1 MKISILLSFLSIV
14 HFCLPK
20 NEPKR
25 AADHLV
31 PRCGTPPRCSQKK
44 RATSKS
50 RCTPPSRL
58 SVFCSAAWLCE
69 TAKTKKTYTEILSKV
84 SDFKRCR
91 LIKGWVII
99 IQIQILS
106 NLLLRQAGAAWQPCG
121 QDPLHGQP
129 VPHLPH
135 PCRPGEFLQ

>member
-1 MKISILLSFLSIV
+1 MFIFV
-14 HFCLPK
+14 CPK
-20 NEPKR
+20 TNQKGQPITWSR
-25 AADHLV
+25 AAGL
-31 PRCGTPPRCSQKK
+31 PRAARKKK